1 MNLVL
6 PAPIAFTPLAHTNLQ
21 AGLSTSSL
29 SSLASA
35 HSLASSA
42 STSASSA
49 SSPVNLSRNF
59 TLEQILAAAQ
69 LQNQLSL
76 AQQQQQQQAVNTVK
90 AEMSAAAPSAA
101 NPSAAAPFTST
112 SSSPSS
118 SVGSIGSLP
127 SSPASKSLISASS
140 QPSNDVHKRIRATK
154 NKQKHNESESRRR
167 DRLRTQFNAL
177 RHAAECDKKDRIA
190 ILAAATDRLKQQ
202 NVRVRQY
209 ETERELLIQQLN
221 QANIQLSR
229 AQLAAATQAATG
241 VGSVV
246 SMLAGKDGNVGDVG
260 KLAGGAI
267 GWLASLPCAFVG
279 LDGKF
284 LDCNAAF
291 VTLTGHAIDFI
302 LSSTIFV
309 LTPQHELTPTFM
321 QLKRLLA
328 GEIDSWE
335 SDRSCLTADGNALS
349 VHMTMTVAKSRDG
362 KPEFFTLFFV
372 SKGDVGHGG
381 VTANGMTGNGMT
393 ANGMSGAVNGAQQQ
407 QQQQSTLQLLQ
418 PTGMRPPTSGP
429 MSLLTLP
436 TTSSLSLLSSQQS
449 SLTGHPHVSPLSHHH
464 MAGGGL
470 PLAALQSL
478 PQHRVFD
485 GFQPTYSIQ
494 QHM

>member
-1 MNLVL
+1 MNVVL
-6 PAPIAFTPLAHTNLQ
+6 PVPFTPLAHTNLL
-21 AGLSTSSL
+21 AGLSS
-29 SSLASA
+29 SSLASLA
-35 HSLASSA
+35 STHSFASSA
-42 STSASSA
+42 STAA
-49 SSPVNLSRNF
+49 SSPASLSRNF

-69 LQNQLSL
+69 LQSQLGL
-76 AQQQQQQQAVNTVK
+76 FQPGQPFNLK
-90 AEMSAAAPSAA
+90 AEMNVAAPSAA
-101 NPSAAAPFTST
+101 PPALVTQSSST

-118 SVGSIGSLP
+118 SVGSVGSLP
-127 SSPASKSLISASS
+127 SSPASKSLGSSGS
-140 QPSNDVHKRIRATK
+140 QPGGSDVHKRIRATK

-177 RHAAECDKKDRIA
+177 RLASECDKKDRIA
-190 ILAAATDRLKQQ
+190 ILAAATERLKQQ
-202 NVRVRQY
+202 DVRVRQY

-221 QANIQLSR
+221 QSNIQLNR
-229 AQLAAATQAATG
+229 AQLAAATSAATG
-241 VGSVV
+241 AGGMVG
-246 SMLAGKDGNVGDVG
+246 MLGKDGNVGDVG
-260 KLAGGAI
+260 KLAAGAV

-291 VTLTGHAIDFI
+291 VALTGHAIEFI

-335 SDRSCLTADGNALS
+335 SDRSCLSADGNALS

-372 SKGDVGHGG
+372 AKDGAHGG
-381 VTANGMTGNGMT
+381 VTANGM
-393 ANGMSGAVNGAQQQ
+393 AANGAQQQ
-407 QQQQSTLQLLQ
+407 QSALQLLQ

-429 MSLLTLP
+429 MSLMTMP
-436 TTSSLSLLSSQQS
+436 TTSNLSLLSSQQS
-449 SLTGHPHVSPLSHHH
+449 SLTGHPHVSPLSHHLT
-464 MAGGGL
+464 GTGL

-478 PQHRVFD
+478 PQHRFD
-485 GFQPTYSIQ
+485 AFQPTYSLQ
-494 QHM
+494 QHMSNM